1 MTFGEKFSSARKQA
15 GLSQQQCAEKL
26 GVSRSAIAKW
36 EADRGMP
43 DVDNLKAISQL
54 LSVSVDYL
62 LEEDETINF
71 QTTKEPINLDEYQK
85 TGKCRDRRDAVCYSK
100 YQDADAIYPLIKKRK
115 MTFLEAAV
123 DFFVQPGI
131 MQIADYMDDVSAYYL
146 VERKGRQYLVS
157 VSREFICT
165 TELAAKVDPRKFT
178 VGNHVYRKTL
188 YRLI

>member
-36 EADRGMP
+36 EVDLGMP

-71 QTTKEPINLDEYQK
+71 QTIREPINLDEYPK
-85 TGKCRDRRDAVCYSK
+85 TGKCRDRRDAACYGRN
-100 YQDADAIYPLIKKRK
+100 QDAEAIYPLIRRKK

-123 DFFVQPGI
+123 DFIVQPGI
-131 MQIADYMDDVSAYYL
+131 MQIADYLEDGSAYYL

-157 VSREFICT
+157 VSSECICT
-165 TELAAKVDPRKFT
+165 TELAAKVDPRKFI
-178 VGNHVYRKTL
+178 VGNHVYRKST